1 MKKDVLDERL
11 SKKASSLD
19 YGSLRREMA
28 DLREALGPL
37 IDRRIILDSI
47 IDKVIQLE
55 VKGNNERDFRMLI
68 D

>member
-1 MKKDVLDERL
+1 
-11 SKKASSLD
+11 
-19 YGSLRREMA
+19 MA
-28 DLREALGPL
+28 DLREALSPL